1 MADGFKSREPGEERQ
16 RVFLHCA
23 AGFTRSSEECL
34 VESSSASMRDALD
47 RRPVI
52 DNWTWILSCRN
63 KTHHDK
69 SDKAPC

>member
-52 DNWTWILSCRN
+52 DN
-63 KTHHDK
+63 
-69 SDKAPC
+69 